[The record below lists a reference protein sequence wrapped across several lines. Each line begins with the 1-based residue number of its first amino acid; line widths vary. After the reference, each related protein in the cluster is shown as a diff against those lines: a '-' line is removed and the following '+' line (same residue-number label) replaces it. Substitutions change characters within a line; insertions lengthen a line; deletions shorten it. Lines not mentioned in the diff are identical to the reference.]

1 MSTYLCPSCAG
12 RGSVGVYSRTGGQ
25 VDAISTTTC
34 LTCGGSG
41 SIKARVASGSDT
53 TQQTTKDDDEN
64 F

>member
-1 MSTYLCPSCAG
+1 MATYLCPSCAG
-12 RGSVGVYSRTGGQ
+12 RGSVGVYSLSGGQ

-34 LTCGGSG
+34 LTCNGTG
-41 SIKARVASGSDT
+41 SIGGRVVTGSD